1 MNKGF
6 TLIELMIVVAII
18 GILAAIILPMF
29 GATSAETQFG
39 WGGPSE
45 VRCQGGYKIIIGANG
60 YVQQLVGENGGGV
73 PCQ

>member
-1 MNKGF
+1 MKGF
-6 TLIELMIVVAII
+6 TLIELMIVIAII
-18 GILAAIILPMF
+18 GIIAAVAIPALV
-29 GATSAETQFG
+29 GGGEAQFG

-60 YVQQLVGENGGGV
+60 YVQQLIGENGGGV